1 MERKTILVVDDSP
14 VVLELT
20 GAALEG
26 AGYKVVL
33 RSRGEG
39 TVAAVLQERPD
50 LVLLDVNMPRLS
62 GDTIAVILAKT
73 DPGKKTIVLLH
84 SSLSPELLKL
94 KVLQTGA
101 SGFLHKT
108 GNAHDLVAQVNQWF
122 KRGAGSGSFQLT
134 TEPVASPTIGT
145 MSAASPP
152 GVTSSAPPSG
162 TVSRPA
168 IDEKQPSGTFKRTVP
183 AVLFVDDDTFTL
195 AGYRRILSREAL
207 APDFSNTADD
217 ALRKITSTTP
227 PDIVV
232 CDMLMPRKDGIQLFQ
247 AAVDHD
253 PAWRRRFIFATG
265 AKSVLY
271 VEKFLSSVNAPVV
284 HKPVELDVLMRAIRI
299 VTIAAARADG
309 SPIVRP
315 LAEET

>member
-50 LVLLDVNMPRLS
+50 LILLDVNMPRLS

-73 DPGKKTIVLLH
+73 DPDKKTIVLLH

-108 GNAHDLVAQVNQWF
+108 GNPHDLVAQVNQWF
-122 KRGAGSGSFQLT
+122 KRGSGAFSLT
-134 TEPVASPTIGT
+134 NEPVAAPTIGT
-145 MSAASPP
+145 MSAAAAL
-152 GVTSSAPPSG
+152 GAVSSAPPSG

-195 AGYRRILSREAL
+195 AGYRRILSREAI

-232 CDMLMPRKDGIQLFQ
+232 CDMLMPRKDGMQLYQ

-253 PAWRRRFIFATG
+253 PAWRRRFVFATG

-284 HKPVELDVLMRAIRI
+284 HKPVDLDVLMRAIRI
-299 VTIAAARADG
+299 VTIAAARGESGGTVA
-309 SPIVRP
+309 RP
-315 LAEET
+315 TAEET

>member
-26 AGYKVVL
+26 AGYNVVL

-39 TVAAVLQERPD
+39 TVAAVLQARPD

-73 DPGKKTIVLLH
+73 DPDKKTIVLLH

-108 GNAHDLVAQVNQWF
+108 GNPHDLVAQVNQWF
-122 KRGAGSGSFQLT
+122 KRGSGSFPLT
-134 TEPVASPTIGT
+134 TEPVAPLMIGT
-145 MSAASPP
+145 LSAAAASAN
-152 GVTSSAPPSG
+152 SSAPPSG

-168 IDEKQPSGTFKRTVP
+168 VDDKQPSGTFKRTIP

-195 AGYRRILSREAL
+195 AGYRRILSREAI
-207 APDFSNTADD
+207 APDFSSTADD

-232 CDMLMPRKDGIQLFQ
+232 CDMLMPRKDGTQVYQ

-253 PAWRRRFIFATG
+253 PAWRRRFVFATG

-271 VEKFLSSVNAPVV
+271 VEKFLSTVNAPVV
-284 HKPVELDVLMRAIRI
+284 HKPVELDHLMRAIRI
-299 VTIAAARADG
+299 VTIAAARGDG
-309 SPIVRP
+309 GSALVRSS
-315 LAEET
+315 AEET

>member
-50 LVLLDVNMPRLS
+50 LILLDVNMPRLS

-73 DPGKKTIVLLH
+73 DPDKKTVVLLH
-84 SSLSPELLKL
+84 SSLSPDLLKL

-101 SGFLHKT
+101 TGFLHKT
-108 GNAHDLVAQVNQWF
+108 GNPHDLVAQVNHWL
-122 KRGAGSGSFQLT
+122 KRGSGTFQLT
-134 TEPVASPTIGT
+134 GEPITPPTIGT
-145 MSAASPP
+145 MAAVVSAVP
-152 GVTSSAPPSG
+152 TSG
-162 TVSRPA
+162 TPARPSH
-168 IDEKQPSGTFKRTVP
+168 DELKQPSGTSKRTAP
-183 AVLFVDDDTFTL
+183 AVLFVDDDSFTL
-195 AGYRRILSREAL
+195 SGYRRILSREPIL
-207 APDFSNTADD
+207 ADFSSTADD
-217 ALRKITSTTP
+217 ALRKITSSSP

-232 CDMLMPRKDGIQLFQ
+232 CDMLMPRRDGMQLFQ
-247 AAVDHD
+247 SAVDHD
-253 PAWRRRFIFATG
+253 PTWRRRFVFATG

-271 VEKFLSSVNAPVV
+271 VEKFLSTVNTPVV
-284 HKPVELDVLMRAIRI
+284 HKPVDVEVLMRAIRV
-299 VTIAAARADG
+299 VTIAAARAEG
-309 SPIVRP
+309 GNPLVRSN
-315 LAEET
+315 AEDT

>member
-73 DPGKKTIVLLH
+73 DPDRKTIVLLH

-101 SGFLHKT
+101 QGFLHKT
-108 GNAHDLVAQVNQWF
+108 GNPHDLVAQINQWF
-122 KRGAGSGSFQLT
+122 KRGSGSFPLT
-134 TEPVASPTIGT
+134 TEPVVPPMIGT
-145 MSAASPP
+145 LSPA
-152 GVTSSAPPSG
+152 VTSTAPPSG
-162 TVSRPA
+162 TAVRPV

-195 AGYRRILSREAL
+195 AGYRRILSREAI
-207 APDFSNTADD
+207 APDFSNTDDD
-217 ALRKITSTTP
+217 ALRKITSSNP

-232 CDMLMPRKDGIQLFQ
+232 CDMLMPRKDGMQLYQ

-253 PAWRRRFIFATG
+253 PTWRRRFVFATG

-271 VEKFLSSVNAPVV
+271 VEKFLSTVNAPVV
-284 HKPVELDVLMRAIRI
+284 HKPVEVDVLMRAIRI

-309 SPIVRP
+309 ANPPTRST
-315 LAEET
+315 AEET